1 MHVKMN
7 DKVILLSGKDRGET
21 GKVIAIDHRKGRVKV
36 ERRNIMVKH
45 KRPNPLLGEDGARL
59 EVENW
64 LDASNVA
71 LYSEELDGP
80 ERVSRRYVGKGGAF
94 FVSKALA
101 TESFEGEGA
110 PGVIQKVRVGKKTG
124 HVYDQLKG

>member
-7 DKVILLSGKDRGET
+7 DKVILLSGKDNGET
-21 GKVIAIDHRKGRVKV
+21 GKVIAIDKKKGRVKV
-36 ERRNIMVKH
+36 ERRNMMVKH
-45 KRPNPLLGEDGARL
+45 KRPNPLLGEEGARL
-59 EVENW
+59 EIENW

-80 ERVSRRYVGKGGAF
+80 ERVWRRYVGKGGEF
-94 FVSKALA
+94 FPSKVEAVA
-101 TESFEGEGA
+101 SFGGEDA